1 MRLLEARQETRTF
14 LQLREMVEGVH
25 IQSSK
30 RRLSFMEWA
39 CIVFHKSWL
48 ELCMSEAARAGSP
61 GAAAGDEQLAVG
73 VAAVAERKALYE
85 AQRRTAEQQERAEGE
100 REQREL
106 AQRRAQLRRFGERF
120 EQ

>member
-1 MRLLEARQETRTF
+1 M
-14 LQLREMVEGVH
+14 H
-25 IQSSK
+25 IQSK

-48 ELCMSEAARAGSP
+48 QLCMSEAARAG
-61 GAAAGDEQLAVG
+61 GTAAGDEQPSVG
-73 VAAVAERKALYE
+73 AAAAAERKALYE
-85 AQRRTAEQQERAEGE
+85 TRRRAAEQQERVEGE

-120 EQ
+120 EHLQ